1 MPTDELAACRRM
13 RACLAGIMD
22 LDPAGVTARL
32 ADMDREIARLE
43 HLFGQTAKDLAAKDL
58 AAAGR
63 IEVIAIGVPTVR
75 AA

>member
-1 MPTDELAACRRM
+1 MPTDELAAFRRM

-43 HLFGQTAKDLAAKDL
+43 HLFGQTANGSAAD
-58 AAAGR
+58 GG
-63 IEVIAIGVPTVR
+63 IEVIAIGVPRTVR